1 MAQNPEKRNTVRLS
15 NCIPIRVKDLKAGR
29 IFNAKMLNSSKN
41 GFYFETDNVLSLGT
55 EIYIGIQKSSSSY
68 SSEIY
73 ELHRAIIIRCKKLV
87 ASFSNYGYGAIFIIH
102 PQKSNI
108 KENSLKD
115 SKELRKYQ
123 RKAYFK
129 PVLFGTQDGVFE
141 GLTKNVSP
149 SGVYLE
155 AKENFEVGQIITLAL
170 PLKNEKM
177 FKIKGEVV
185 WSDGRGF
192 GIRFLSKIKNQKA
205 SNLRY
210 RHSGT

>member
-15 NCIPIRVKDLKAGR
+15 NNIPIRVKDLKAGR

-55 EIYIGIQKSSSSY
+55 EIYIGIKKSSSFY

-87 ASFSNYGYGAIFIIH
+87 ASFSNYGYGAIFIIP
-102 PQKSNI
+102 PQKLNI
-108 KENSLKD
+108 KEGSLKD

-123 RKAYFK
+123 RKAYSK

-155 AKENFEVGQIITLAL
+155 AKENFEVGEIITLAL
-170 PLKNEKM
+170 PLKNKKK
-177 FKIKGEVV
+177 FKVKGEVV
-185 WSDGRGF
+185 WSDGVGF
-192 GIRFLSKIKNQKA
+192 GIRFLSKIKNQRA
-205 SNLRY
+205 SNLC
-210 RHSGT
+210 

>member
-41 GFYFETDNVLSLGT
+41 GFYFETDNVLSPGT
-55 EIYIGIQKSSSSY
+55 EIYIGMQKSSSPY

-87 ASFSNYGYGAIFIIH
+87 ASFSNYGYGAIFII
-102 PQKSNI
+102 PFQKSNI
-108 KENSLKD
+108 KENGLKD

-129 PVLFGTQDGVFE
+129 PVLFCTQDGVFE
-141 GLTKNVSP
+141 GLTKNVSA

-170 PLKNEKM
+170 PLKNEKK

-185 WSDGRGF
+185 WSNGRGF
-192 GIRFLSKIKNQKA
+192 GIRFLGKVKNQRA
-205 SNLRY
+205 SKLQK
-210 RHSGT
+210 

>member
-1 MAQNPEKRNTVRLS
+1 MAQSPEKRNTVRLS
-15 NCIPIRVKDLKAGR
+15 NNISIRVKDLKAGR
-29 IFNAKMLNSSKN
+29 IFNAKMLNSSKH

-55 EIYIGIQKSSSSY
+55 EIYIIMLKSSSPY

-87 ASFSNYGYGAIFIIH
+87 ASFSNYGYGAIFIIP

-123 RKAYFK
+123 RKAYSK

-155 AKENFEVGQIITLAL
+155 TKENFEVGQIITLAL
-170 PLKNEKM
+170 PLKNKKK

-185 WSDGRGF
+185 WSDRRGF
-192 GIRFLSKIKNQKA
+192 GVRFFSKIKNKRA
-205 SNLRY
+205 SNLR
-210 RHSGT
+210 

>member
-15 NCIPIRVKDLKAGR
+15 NNIPIRVKDLKAGR

-73 ELHRAIIIRCKKLV
+73 ELHKAIIVRCKKLV
-87 ASFSNYGYGAIFIIH
+87 ASFSNYGYGAIFIIP

-123 RKAYFK
+123 RKAFFK
-129 PVLFGTQDGVFE
+129 PVLFDGVFE